1 MNKLPNLYGIA
12 LELNVDYT
20 VHQIKVAPAVSAVHF
35 TIALGLTMKTE
46 SCYYV
51 CLRTPDSKSISRIL
65 KRKCPK
71 NDLEMKVSYA
81 CCFQCC
87 FQYPE
92 F

>member
-46 SCYYV
+46 SCYYI

-65 KRKCPK
+65 
-71 NDLEMKVSYA
+71 
-81 CCFQCC
+81 
-87 FQYPE
+87 
-92 F
+92 